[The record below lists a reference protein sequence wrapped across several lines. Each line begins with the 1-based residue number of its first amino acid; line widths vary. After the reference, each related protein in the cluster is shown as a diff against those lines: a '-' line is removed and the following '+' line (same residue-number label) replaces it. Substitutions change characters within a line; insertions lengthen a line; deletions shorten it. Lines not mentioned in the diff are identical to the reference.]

1 VDIVEFLRQYKRIGI
16 DTNVLISVFAQ
27 ENLGEKIVPIID
39 AVANKGTH
47 EFITSVLTFSECAVL
62 PYREGN
68 WAALDQVK
76 LMFQMPNLTVYP
88 MDEAVAEEAARIR
101 GVYNLKMP
109 DAIIAATA
117 VVHAV
122 DVLLTN
128 DRALAIIK
136 EIQVVSPEDL
146 LSP

>member
-1 VDIVEFLRQYKRIGI
+1 MDIAEFLRQFRRIGI

-27 ENLGEKIVPIID
+27 ENLGQKVVPIID

-47 EFITSVLTFSECAVL
+47 EFIASVLTFSECAVL

-88 MDEAVAEEAARIR
+88 IDEIVAEEAVRVR

-109 DAIIAATA
+109 DALIAATA
-117 VVHAV
+117 IVHRA

-128 DRALAIIK
+128 DRSLAIIK

-146 LSP
+146 

>member
-1 VDIVEFLRQYKRIGI
+1 MDIAEFLRLFRRIGI

-27 ENLGEKIVPIID
+27 ESLGEKIVPIID

-47 EFITSVLTFSECAVL
+47 EFVASVLTFSECAVL

-76 LMFQMPNLTVYP
+76 LMFQMPNLIVYP
-88 MDEAVAEEAARIR
+88 MDEVVAEEAARIR
-101 GVYNLKMP
+101 GAYNLKMP

-117 VVHAV
+117 VVHKA
-122 DVLLTN
+122 DVLLTS
-128 DRALAIIK
+128 DRSLAVIK
-136 EIQVVSPEDL
+136 EIRVISPEEL
-146 LSP
+146 

>member
-1 VDIVEFLRQYKRIGI
+1 MDLAEFLRLFRRIGI
-16 DTNVLISVFAQ
+16 DTNALISVFAQ
-27 ENLGEKIVPIID
+27 ESLGEKIVPIID

-47 EFITSVLTFSECAVL
+47 EFVASVLTFSECAVL

-68 WAALDQVK
+68 WAALDQMK
-76 LMFQMPNLTVYP
+76 LMFQMPNLIVYP
-88 MDEAVAEEAARIR
+88 MDEIVAEEAARIR

-117 VVHAV
+117 VVHKA

-128 DRALAIIK
+128 DRSLAVIK
-136 EIQVVSPEDL
+136 EIQVISPEGL
-146 LSP
+146 

>member
-1 VDIVEFLRQYKRIGI
+1 M
-16 DTNVLISVFAQ
+16 FAQ
-27 ENLGEKIVPIID
+27 ENLGQKVVPIID

-47 EFITSVLTFSECAVL
+47 EFIASVLTFSECAVL

-88 MDEAVAEEAARIR
+88 IDEIVAEEAARVR

-109 DAIIAATA
+109 DALIAATA
-117 VVHAV
+117 IAHRA

-128 DRALAIIK
+128 DRSLAIIK
-136 EIQVVSPEDL
+136 EIQIVSPEDL
-146 LSP
+146 

>member
-1 VDIVEFLRQYKRIGI
+1 MDLAEFLRQFRRIGI
-16 DTNVLISVFAQ
+16 DTNILISVFAQ
-27 ENLGEKIVPIID
+27 ESLSEKIVPIID

-47 EFITSVLTFSECAVL
+47 EFVASVLTFSECAVL

-76 LMFQMPNLTVYP
+76 LMFQMPNLTVYA
-88 MDEAVAEEAARIR
+88 MDEVVAEETARIR

-109 DAIIAATA
+109 DAIVVATA
-117 VVHAV
+117 VVHKA

-128 DRALAIIK
+128 DRSLAVIR

-146 LSP
+146 

>member
-1 VDIVEFLRQYKRIGI
+1 MDLAEFLRLFRRIGI

-27 ENLGEKIVPIID
+27 ESLGEKIVPIID

-47 EFITSVLTFSECAVL
+47 EFVASVLTFSECAVL

-68 WAALDQVK
+68 WAALDQMK
-76 LMFQMPNLTVYP
+76 LMFQMPNLIVYP
-88 MDEAVAEEAARIR
+88 MDEIVAEEAARIR

-117 VVHAV
+117 VVHKA

-128 DRALAIIK
+128 DRSLAVIK
-136 EIQVVSPEDL
+136 EIQVISPEGL
-146 LSP
+146 

>member
-1 VDIVEFLRQYKRIGI
+1 MDIGEFLQQFRRIGI

-27 ENLGEKIVPIID
+27 ETLGEKVVPIID

-47 EFITSVLTFSECAVL
+47 EFIASVLTFSECAVL

-76 LMFQMPNLTVYP
+76 LMFQMPNLTVFP
-88 MDEAVAEEAARIR
+88 MDERVAEEAARVR

-117 VVHAV
+117 IVHGA

-128 DRALAIIK
+128 DHSLAVIK
-136 EIQVVSPEDL
+136 EIQVVRPEDL
-146 LSP
+146 

>member
-1 VDIVEFLRQYKRIGI
+1 VDIAEFLRQFRRIGI
-16 DTNVLISVFAQ
+16 DTNILISVFAQ
-27 ENLGEKIVPIID
+27 ENLGEKIIPIID

-47 EFITSVLTFSECAVL
+47 EFVASVLTFSECAVL

-88 MDEAVAEEAARIR
+88 MDEVVAEEAARIR

-117 VVHAV
+117 VVHKA

-128 DRALAIIK
+128 DHSLTVVK

-146 LSP
+146 

>member
-1 VDIVEFLRQYKRIGI
+1 MDLAEFLRQFRRIGI
-16 DTNVLISVFAQ
+16 DTNILISVFAQ
-27 ENLGEKIVPIID
+27 ESLGEKIVPIID

-47 EFITSVLTFSECAVL
+47 EFVASVLTFSECAVL

-76 LMFQMPNLTVYP
+76 LMFQMPNLTVYA
-88 MDEAVAEEAARIR
+88 MDEVVAEEAARIR
-101 GVYNLKMP
+101 GVYNLKVP
-109 DAIIAATA
+109 DAIIVATA
-117 VVHAV
+117 VVHKA

-128 DRALAIIK
+128 DRSLTVIK

-146 LSP
+146 

>member
-1 VDIVEFLRQYKRIGI
+1 VDVAEFLRQFRRIGI

-27 ENLGEKIVPIID
+27 ESLGEKVVPLID

-47 EFITSVLTFSECAVL
+47 EFVASVLTFSECAVS

-76 LMFQMPNLTVYP
+76 LMFQMPNLVVYP
-88 MDEAVAEEAARIR
+88 MDEIVAEEAARVR

-109 DAIIAATA
+109 DVIIVATAIIHGAE
-117 VVHAV
+117 
-122 DVLLTN
+122 VLLTD
-128 DRALAIIK
+128 DRSLGVVK
-136 EIQVVSPEDL
+136 EIRVMGLTEL
-146 LSP
+146 E

>member
-1 VDIVEFLRQYKRIGI
+1 MDIGEFLRQFRRIGI

-27 ENLGEKIVPIID
+27 ESLGEKVVPLID

-47 EFITSVLTFSECAVL
+47 EFVASILTFSECAVL

-76 LMFQMPNLTVYP
+76 LMFQMPNLIVYP
-88 MDEAVAEEAARIR
+88 MDEIVAEEAARVR
-101 GVYNLKMP
+101 GLYNLKMP
-109 DAIIAATA
+109 DAIIVATA
-117 VVHAV
+117 IVHRA

-128 DRALAIIK
+128 DHSLGVVK
-136 EIQVVSPEDL
+136 EILVMGLAEL
-146 LSP
+146 E

>member
-1 VDIVEFLRQYKRIGI
+1 MDLAEFLRQFRRIGI
-16 DTNVLISVFAQ
+16 DTNILISVFAQ
-27 ENLGEKIVPIID
+27 ENLSEKIVPIID

-47 EFITSVLTFSECAVL
+47 EFVASVLTFSECAVL

-76 LMFQMPNLTVYP
+76 LMFQMPNLTVYA
-88 MDEAVAEEAARIR
+88 MDEVVAEEAARIR

-109 DAIIAATA
+109 DAIIVATA
-117 VVHAV
+117 VVHKA

-128 DRALAIIK
+128 DRSLTVIK

-146 LSP
+146 

>member
-1 VDIVEFLRQYKRIGI
+1 MDIAEFLRLFRRIGI
-16 DTNVLISVFAQ
+16 DTNILISVFAQ
-27 ENLGEKIVPIID
+27 ESLGEKIVPIID

-47 EFITSVLTFSECAVL
+47 EFVASVLTFSECAVL

-76 LMFQMPNLTVYP
+76 LMFQMPNLIVYP
-88 MDEAVAEEAARIR
+88 IDEVVAEEAARIR
-101 GVYNLKMP
+101 GLYNLKMP

-117 VVHAV
+117 VVRKA

-128 DRALAIIK
+128 DRSLAVIK
-136 EIQVVSPEDL
+136 EIQVVSPGDL
-146 LSP
+146 

>member
-1 VDIVEFLRQYKRIGI
+1 MDMSEFLRQFKRIGI

-27 ENLGEKIVPIID
+27 ENLGKKVVPIID

-47 EFITSVLTFSECAVL
+47 EFIASVLTFSECAVL

-68 WAALDQVK
+68 WTALDQVK

-88 MDEAVAEEAARIR
+88 MDEIVAEEAARIR

-109 DAIIAATA
+109 DSIIAATA
-117 VVHAV
+117 VVHKA

-128 DRALAIIK
+128 DHSLAVIK
-136 EIQVVSPEDL
+136 EIPVVSPKDL
-146 LSP
+146 

>member
-1 VDIVEFLRQYKRIGI
+1 MDIGEFLRQFTRIAI

-27 ENLGEKIVPIID
+27 EALGEKVVPIID

-47 EFITSVLTFSECAVL
+47 EFIASVLTFSECAVL

-76 LMFQMPNLTVYP
+76 LMFQMPNLTVFL
-88 MDEAVAEEAARIR
+88 MDERVAEEAARVR
-101 GVYNLKMP
+101 GAYNIKMP

-117 VVHAV
+117 IVHRA

-128 DRALAIIK
+128 DHSLAVIK
-136 EIQVVSPEDL
+136 EIQVVRPEDL
-146 LSP
+146 

>member
-1 VDIVEFLRQYKRIGI
+1 MDIAEFLRLFKRIGI

-27 ENLGEKIVPIID
+27 ESLGEKIVPIID

-47 EFITSVLTFSECAVL
+47 EFVASVLTFSECAVL

-68 WAALDQVK
+68 WAALDHVK

-88 MDEAVAEEAARIR
+88 MDEVVAEEAARIR
-101 GVYNLKMP
+101 GIYNLKMP
-109 DAIIAATA
+109 DAIIAATV
-117 VVHAV
+117 VVHKA

-128 DRALAIIK
+128 DRSLSVVK
-136 EIQVVSPEDL
+136 EIRVVSPEEL
-146 LSP
+146 

>member
-1 VDIVEFLRQYKRIGI
+1 MDIAEFLRRFRRIGI

-27 ENLGEKIVPIID
+27 ENLGKKVIPIID
-39 AVANKGTH
+39 AVADKGTH
-47 EFITSVLTFSECAVL
+47 ALIASVLTFSECAVL

-101 GVYNLKMP
+101 GTYNLKMP

-117 VVHAV
+117 VVHKA
-122 DVLLTN
+122 DALLTN
-128 DRALAIIK
+128 DRSLAVIK
-136 EIQVVSPEDL
+136 EIHVVSPKDF
-146 LSP
+146 

>member
-1 VDIVEFLRQYKRIGI
+1 MDIEEFLRQFKRIGI

-27 ENLGEKIVPIID
+27 EDLGKKVVPLID

-47 EFITSVLTFSECAVL
+47 AFVASILTFSECAVL
-62 PYREGN
+62 PYRDGN

-76 LMFQMPNLTVYP
+76 LMFQMPNLNVYP
-88 MDEAVAEEAARIR
+88 MDEIVAEEAARVR

-109 DAIIAATA
+109 DAIIAATSI
-117 VVHAV
+117 VHKA

-128 DRALAIIK
+128 DHSFEVVK
-136 EIQVVSPEDL
+136 EIRVVKLADL
-146 LSP
+146 V

>member
-1 VDIVEFLRQYKRIGI
+1 MDIAEFLRQFRRIGI

-27 ENLGEKIVPIID
+27 ENLGQKVVPIID

-47 EFITSVLTFSECAVL
+47 EFIASVLTFSECAVL

-88 MDEAVAEEAARIR
+88 IDEIVAEEAARVR

-109 DAIIAATA
+109 DALIAATA
-117 VVHAV
+117 IAHRA

-128 DRALAIIK
+128 DRSLAIIK
-136 EIQVVSPEDL
+136 EIQIVSPEDL
-146 LSP
+146 

>member
-1 VDIVEFLRQYKRIGI
+1 MDIGEFLGQFRRIGI

-27 ENLGEKIVPIID
+27 EALGERIIPIID

-47 EFITSVLTFSECAVL
+47 QFVASVLTFSECAVL

-76 LMFQMPNLTVYP
+76 LMFQMPNLIVYP
-88 MDEAVAEEAARIR
+88 VDEVVAEEAARIR
-101 GVYNLKMP
+101 GVYGFKMP
-109 DAIIAATA
+109 DAIIASTA
-117 VVHAV
+117 VVHKA

-128 DRALAIIK
+128 DRSFATIK
-136 EIQVVSPEDL
+136 EIRVISPEDL
-146 LSP
+146 G

>member
-1 VDIVEFLRQYKRIGI
+1 MQQFRRIGI

-27 ENLGEKIVPIID
+27 ESLGEKVVPIID
-39 AVANKGTH
+39 AVANKRTH
-47 EFITSVLTFSECAVL
+47 EFIASVLTFSECAVL
-62 PYREGN
+62 PYRERN

-76 LMFQMPNLTVYP
+76 LMFQMPNLIVFP
-88 MDEAVAEEAARIR
+88 MDERVAEEAARIR

-117 VVHAV
+117 IVHRA

-128 DRALAIIK
+128 DHSLAVIK
-136 EIQVVSPEDL
+136 EIQVVRPEDL
-146 LSP
+146 